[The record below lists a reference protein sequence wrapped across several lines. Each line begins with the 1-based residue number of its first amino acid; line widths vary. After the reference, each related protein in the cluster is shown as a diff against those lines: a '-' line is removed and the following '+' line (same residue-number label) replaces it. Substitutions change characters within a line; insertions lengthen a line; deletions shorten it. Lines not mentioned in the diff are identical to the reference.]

1 MGREGYRFGEE
12 ARMKPELMC
21 EQNEKL
27 VFIAIERELK
37 TMVNT
42 THKQHIQHVIIL
54 LIALATVMLWGLYKI
69 ALTCAQFAQL
79 QILIHSV
86 GQLLYYIF
94 LRK

>member
-37 TMVNT
+37 TMLKHYSQT
-42 THKQHIQHVIIL
+42 AHP
-54 LIALATVMLWGLYKI
+54 ACY
-69 ALTCAQFAQL
+69 
-79 QILIHSV
+79 HSADSTGNSDAV
-86 GQLLYYIF
+86 GTI
-94 LRK
+94 